1 MKHRFVVAI
10 SANAEWPSI
19 HKILKPTNVGVSP
32 YGECFVIDVGGE
44 PILMFH
50 GGWGKISAAASTE
63 YAIATWQPR
72 VLINLGTCGGIA
84 GRVDTGDKLLVTR
97 TLAYDIQEA
106 IAAPDEAIREYTTD
120 VDTAWLGDDFP
131 VVAQR
136 SLLVSADRD
145 LAPADVP
152 GLVTRYGA
160 VAADWESAAIAHVA
174 RRRGTP
180 LLILR
185 AVSDLVDAARGE
197 GEAIG
202 NPALYQERCDAV
214 MQSLLDDLT
223 RIVPYVR
230 QRLDEFPRITH

>member
-1 MKHRFVVAI
+1 MKHRFVVVI
-10 SANAEWPSI
+10 SANAEWSAI
-19 HKILKPTNVGVSP
+19 GKVLKTANLSVSP
-32 YGECFVIDVGGE
+32 YGEYAVVDVSGE
-44 PILMFH
+44 PVLLFH

-63 YAIATWQPR
+63 YAIATWQPQ

-106 IAAPDEAIREYTTD
+106 IADPDEAVREYTTD
-120 VDTAWLGDDFP
+120 VDTTWLGDDFP
-131 VVAQR
+131 VVVRR

-152 GLVTRYGA
+152 DLVTRYGA

-174 RRRGTP
+174 RRRGTR

-185 AVSDLVDAARGE
+185 AVSDLVDGARGQ

-202 NPALYQERCDAV
+202 NLPLYQQRCDAV
-214 MQSLLDDLT
+214 MQSLLDDLS

-230 QRLDEFPRITH
+230 QRLDEVRLITD